1 MGQYHTVV
9 AMLADDVDDVAT
21 IDRERLGAGAKL
33 SEQSYTWDP
42 DVRPAVGSRP
52 PTAPRSD

>member
-1 MGQYHTVV
+1 MGQYHTLA
-9 AMLADDVDDVAT
+9 AMLADDVAN

-33 SEQSYTWDP
+33 SEQSYVGSPTSA
-42 DVRPAVGSRP
+42 RAAGSRP